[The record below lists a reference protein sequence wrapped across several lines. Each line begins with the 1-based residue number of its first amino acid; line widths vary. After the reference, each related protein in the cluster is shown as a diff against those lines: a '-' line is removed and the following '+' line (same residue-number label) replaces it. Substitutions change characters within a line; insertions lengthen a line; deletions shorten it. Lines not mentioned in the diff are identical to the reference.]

1 MASKKGKDIDQ
12 MMKKIGLRLKELRK
26 AKHSN
31 YEHFAYENELN
42 RVQYGRYENG
52 KDLRMS
58 TFLKVIDA
66 LKISPKEFFSEG
78 FDS

>member
-1 MASKKGKDIDQ
+1 MAKKADTDLEKQMQDIGKR
-12 MMKKIGLRLKELRK
+12 MKELRK
-26 AKHSN
+26 KKHSN

-58 TFLKVIDA
+58 SFLNILKALKVT
-66 LKISPKEFFSEG
+66 PKEFFSEG
-78 FDS
+78 FD